1 MQTLK
6 VSEVKES
13 MSISFYDVKTRESVE
28 VPESDVSKTKYER
41 TTKDGK
47 VQVRYA
53 LRGSYQGRN
62 LTKFVSQATWDAS
75 TGPIV

>member
-1 MQTLK
+1 
-6 VSEVKES
+6 
-13 MSISFYDVKTRESVE
+13 MSISFYDVKTRESVD

-53 LRGSYQGRN
+53 LRGSYEGRN
-62 LTKFVSQATWDAS
+62 LTKFVSQATWDS
-75 TGPIV
+75 FDGKEV